1 MTTRVLSRRAALTV
15 VGAMAFAP
23 AAALAQAPLRFRAVK
38 VDVGPLRESVGDP
51 TAAWVAESLAPALSQ
66 KLAPYLAPGDRNGA
80 TLIARIGNIYL
91 GPSGGGPNPWGR
103 GQDTIEGDLIV
114 SGPRGRVVSDI
125 PLRAIASYWPNAT
138 DQTLWV
144 QWNRDRID
152 ALARAFAG
160 WTPRQLGL

>member
-1 MTTRVLSRRAALTV
+1 MTTRVLTRRAALTA
-15 VGAMAFAP
+15 VGAITLAP
-23 AAALAQAPLRFRAVK
+23 MAALAQAPLKFRAVK
-38 VDVGPLRESVGDP
+38 VDVGPLRENAGDP
-51 TAAWVAESLAPALSQ
+51 TAAWVAESLAPALAQS
-66 KLAPYLAPGDRNGA
+66 LAPYLAPGDRNGA
-80 TLIARIGNIYL
+80 TLIARIGNVYL

-114 SGPRGRVVSDI
+114 RGPRGVVSDV

-138 DQTLWV
+138 DQVLWER
-144 QWNRDRID
+144 WNRDRVD